1 MKRIESEG
9 RVIYLRRHVG
19 WSILFFAGA
28 MATVVFA
35 LINPTPEKAEL
46 GVALYYGV
54 PLAAAAFVALLR
66 SEAFAIDR
74 AQRKLMILRRRVVIA
89 QRFVFDLSDVS
100 VRRRAFG
107 SRAVGADHY
116 VWIEVGGR
124 RSFLFE
130 SGRNSARIQAAA
142 DRLVADLDRPLIVDD
157 HTT

>member
-1 MKRIESEG
+1 VKRIESEG

-28 MATVVFA
+28 MATVVYAF
-35 LINPTPEKAEL
+35 LWPTPNRDEL
-46 GVALYYGV
+46 GIALYYGIS
-54 PLAAAAFVALLR
+54 LAVAAFVALLR
-66 SEAFAIDR
+66 TEAFAIDR

-107 SRAVGADHY
+107 RRAHAVDHY

-130 SGRNSARIQAAA
+130 SGRNSTRIQASA

-157 HTT
+157 HST